1 MEMDTLDTLEDTSDI
16 ESIKSIDFWRDER
29 PLHRLKS
36 SSKLISNVIDPITI
50 ISETIKSNE
59 KKLKDSLENPE
70 MIYDRE
76 RDEMIKFP
84 EDVRQSKYK
93 IIRPCYFYSGNGKL
107 LTYYDESI
115 RSLIAKEM
123 RRLRNTKG
131 SQNKSE

>member
-1 MEMDTLDTLEDTSDI
+1 MEMDTLEDTFDI
-16 ESIKSIDFWRDER
+16 ESIKSIDFWRDEK

-50 ISETIKSNE
+50 VSERIKPNE
-59 KKLKDSLENPE
+59 EIVKDSLEIPE
-70 MIYDRE
+70 VMYDRE
-76 RDEMIKFP
+76 TDDMVKFP
-84 EDVRQSKYK
+84 EDVHQSKYK

-107 LTYYDESI
+107 LTYYDENM

-131 SQNKSE
+131 SQNKCK